1 MRSNLSTAALVLS
14 ILSLCCCGLPCG
26 IAGLILTIMARR
38 EEGEFTAKTVVSLV
52 FSILGLLSA
61 VASGIYSF
69 LFYEEFMREFER
81 AFSEAGAIRL
91 TPARLL

>member
-1 MRSNLSTAALVLS
+1 MRSNYSTAALVLS

-26 IAGLILTIMARR
+26 IAGLVLAIMARR
-38 EEGEFTAKTVVSLV
+38 EDGEFTAKTVIALV

-69 LFYEEFMREFER
+69 LFYEELVREFER
-81 AFSEAGAIRL
+81 AFSEAGTIRL
-91 TPARLL
+91 APARLL